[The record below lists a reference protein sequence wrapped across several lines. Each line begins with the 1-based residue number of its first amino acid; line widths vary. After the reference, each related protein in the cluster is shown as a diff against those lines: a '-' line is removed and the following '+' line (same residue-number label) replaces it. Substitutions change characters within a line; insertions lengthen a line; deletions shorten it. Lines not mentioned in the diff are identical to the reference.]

1 MFDNPVPRM
10 FPMED
15 AKRRIAILAS
25 GGPAPGINSVIN
37 AATIEALNVGWE
49 VLGVRDGYRGLVDD
63 DMRPLTL
70 EDVTWIHYEG
80 GAVLGMSRT
89 NPKTPENLE
98 RIVATLKRRGI
109 DMLLTIG
116 GDDTAY
122 GAFVISDAM
131 QGQLRTVHV
140 PKTIDNDLPLPPG
153 VPTFGFTTAQAVG
166 VELTKN
172 LLRDARTCS
181 RWYLIVSMGRQAGHL
196 ALGIGK
202 AAGATISLIPE
213 EFGESVRLETIVRTL
228 EGSVIKNRAHGRNW
242 GVAVVAEGVIERLD
256 REDLAALPHIRRD
269 NFGHLLLADVNL
281 GKLLCGQLEERLSSR
296 EIDARFNDVTM
307 GYELRCA
314 DPVPFD
320 IEYTRDLG
328 FAAIRFLIEGGTNA
342 MVMIEGGCRRSK
354 PFHEMRD
361 AKTGKTV
368 VRNVDV
374 TSESYCVA
382 RRYMTRLTTKD
393 FDHRT
398 DIERLAATAKVSE
411 EEFVSYFGGLVEGEP
426 DVWSWEDAVRDAL

>member
-1 MFDNPVPRM
+1 MA
-10 FPMED
+10 E
-15 AKRRIAILAS
+15 AKRRLAILAS

-37 AATIEALNVGWE
+37 AATIEAINVGWE
-49 VLGVRDGYRGLVDD
+49 VWGVKDGYRGLVED
-63 DMRPLTL
+63 DMRRLTL
-70 EDVTWIHYEG
+70 DDVTWIHYEG

-98 RIVATLKRRGI
+98 RIVKTLQSRNI

-122 GAFVISDAM
+122 GASVIADAM
-131 QGQLRTVHV
+131 QGELRTVHV

-181 RWYLIVSMGRQAGHL
+181 RWYLVISMGRQAGHL
-196 ALGIGK
+196 AVGIGK
-202 AAGATISLIPE
+202 AAGATATLIPE

-228 EGSVIKNRAHGRNW
+228 EGAVIKSLAHGRNW
-242 GVAVVAEGVIERLD
+242 GVAVIAEGVIERLD
-256 REDLAALPHIRRD
+256 HGDLAALPHIRRD

-281 GKLLCGQLEERLSSR
+281 GKLLCGQLEDRLGAR
-296 EIDARFNDVTM
+296 GIGLRFNDVTM
-307 GYELRCA
+307 GYELRSA

-328 FAAIRFLIEGGTNA
+328 FAAIRFLVEGNTNGMVLIEGG
-342 MVMIEGGCRRSK
+342 RRKSK
-354 PFHEMRD
+354 PFSEMRD
-361 AKTGKTV
+361 PVTGKTL

-374 TSESYCVA
+374 TAESYCVA
-382 RRYMTRLTTKD
+382 RRYMTRLTAKD
-393 FDHRT
+393 FD
-398 DIERLAATAKVSE
+398 DAVDVERLAATANVSVD
-411 EEFVSYFGGLVEGEP
+411 EFVSYFGGLVEGEP
-426 DVWSWEDAVRDAL
+426 DEWSWEDEVRDAL